1 LAIFGDLWRSG
12 VRGKPRQR
20 FNAIETASESD
31 RNDLLRQLDDAP
43 SEGLARSTGPIF
55 WPGAAPPPRRHSV
68 TPLAPHGLRAI
79 RVPEA
84 LATKKS
90 PPPDYRQAGARQ
102 FQSAR
107 RRAVLRDAASGLES
121 NRLDQVM
128 ITKPF
133 TAREE
138 DFWNE
143 SAGLAFL

>member
-1 LAIFGDLWRSG
+1 
-12 VRGKPRQR
+12 
-20 FNAIETASESD
+20 
-31 RNDLLRQLDDAP
+31 
-43 SEGLARSTGPIF
+43 
-55 WPGAAPPPRRHSV
+55 
-68 TPLAPHGLRAI
+68 LRAI

-84 LATKKS
+84 LATKEI
-90 PPPDYRQAGARQ
+90 AAARLSTSRSASI
-102 FQSAR
+102 QSAR